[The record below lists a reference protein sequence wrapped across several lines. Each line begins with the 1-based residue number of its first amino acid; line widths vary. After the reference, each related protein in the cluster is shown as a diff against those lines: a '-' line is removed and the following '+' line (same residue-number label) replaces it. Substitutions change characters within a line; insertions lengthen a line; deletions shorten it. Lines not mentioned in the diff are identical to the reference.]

1 METKSKEEDIPKSM
15 ETPHKENVNVFAFMD
30 KDDVESDES
39 TREADSTTDEIQ
51 ESASSSPVS
60 SKFVDQPQRSPR
72 YSDLEVRAIQDG
84 VQRAWGRASLHS
96 DSGISVHSSSPDQ
109 DSPVMQ
115 HKYLMSQ
122 DPPLIEETRQ
132 ENEIL
137 NDGLQM
143 SPDLPLYR
151 GSSFSHRHWPSIET
165 RPSDVP
171 EACHPSPQIPTQ
183 FPHSP
188 SPRMPE
194 MAAKPASD
202 ALQRKLRVDKTTS
215 KSKTG
220 YDLLASNIAARND
233 AVLSPIYRKFETL
246 KNRMLL
252 YLQDE
257 ISEIEDSLLEL
268 DNAIAAEEAQLGEG
282 PPSRRSE
289 ANLPSQL
296 QWHRLDLLSRSFAKV
311 EQYSTP
317 SPFLRPLPKPPL
329 ANPKQTAPSHPTAP

>member
-1 METKSKEEDIPKSM
+1 
-15 ETPHKENVNVFAFMD
+15 
-30 KDDVESDES
+30 
-39 TREADSTTDEIQ
+39 
-51 ESASSSPVS
+51 
-60 SKFVDQPQRSPR
+60 
-72 YSDLEVRAIQDG
+72 
-84 VQRAWGRASLHS
+84 
-96 DSGISVHSSSPDQ
+96 
-109 DSPVMQ
+109 
-115 HKYLMSQ
+115 
-122 DPPLIEETRQ
+122 
-132 ENEIL
+132 
-137 NDGLQM
+137 
-143 SPDLPLYR
+143 
-151 GSSFSHRHWPSIET
+151 
-165 RPSDVP
+165 
-171 EACHPSPQIPTQ
+171 
-183 FPHSP
+183 
-188 SPRMPE
+188 

-246 KNRMLL
+246 NNRMLL